1 MVFIHRLTPFLY
13 LFYARISKYAKIV
26 IPQWLFKS
34 TSKQAKKV
42 LLDGLPQNLMQE
54 KVIIKLELELKSTKD
69 TPTKLSQYFYAK

>member
-1 MVFIHRLTPFLY
+1 MQGFQ
-13 LFYARISKYAKIV
+13 KYAKIV

-42 LLDGLPQNLMQE
+42 LDGLPQNLMQE

-69 TPTKLSQYFYAK
+69 TPTKLLQYF

>member
-1 MVFIHRLTPFLY
+1 MQGFQ
-13 LFYARISKYAKIV
+13 KYAKIV